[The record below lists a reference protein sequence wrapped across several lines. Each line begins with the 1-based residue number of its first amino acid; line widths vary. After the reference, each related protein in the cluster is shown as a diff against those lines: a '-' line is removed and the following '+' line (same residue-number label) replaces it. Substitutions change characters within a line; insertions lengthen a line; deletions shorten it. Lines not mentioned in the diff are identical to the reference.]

1 MDYIKSWD
9 KTKERLN
16 AFWKCEIIDR
26 CVISITAPRDCSALK
41 NDVRPVTSEDMVRY
55 WTDGELILKR
65 NTNSFSNTYFAG
77 DAIPMIFLYLGA
89 AGHAGFFKGSR
100 IRFEKLEEQDTVWF
114 FPIINDYE
122 KDELVFDQNSFLYN
136 KTLELAKYLVSEG
149 KGRFFVSMP
158 DISGNLD
165 ALAHLRGT
173 IPLLEDLYDDPEH
186 VKKNLSIIQD
196 VWCRVNNEVYE
207 ITKDNNEGGS
217 CIGWMNTWAYG
228 KHTQMQSDIS
238 VMLSP
243 EMFEEFVMPELR
255 AQTEW
260 IDHPLY
266 HFDGAEQIRHL
277 DMLLSIEKL
286 ETIQWTCVAGQP
298 SPLEYIPVLKKIQK
312 AGKRLYIIL
321 KPNEVEHILTELSS
335 KGLYLKVQAESQDE
349 ADAILKLVEKL
360 SHE

>member
-1 MDYIKSWD
+1 MDYIKNWD

-16 AFWKCEIIDR
+16 AFWNGEIIDR
-26 CVISITAPRDCSALK
+26 CVVSITAPGNGCILK
-41 NDVRPVTSEDMVRY
+41 NDVRPATCEDTVRY

-65 NTNSFSNTYFAG
+65 NTNLFNNTYFTG
-77 DAIPMIFLYLGA
+77 DAMPMIFLYLGA

-100 IRFEKLEEQDTVWF
+100 IRFEKLKEQDTVWF

-122 KDELVFDQNSFLYN
+122 KDELVFDQNSLLYN
-136 KTLELAKYLVSEG
+136 KTLEIAKYLVSES

-173 IPLLEDLYDDPEH
+173 VPLLEDLYDDPEH
-186 VKKNLSIIQD
+186 VKKNLGIIQD
-196 VWCRVNNEVYE
+196 VWYRVNNEVYE

-243 EMFEEFVMPELR
+243 EMFEEFVMPELK
-255 AQTEW
+255 AQSEW

-266 HFDGAEQIRHL
+266 HFDGVEQTRHL
-277 DMLLSIEKL
+277 DMLLSLEKL
-286 ETIQWTCVAGQP
+286 ETIQWTCVEGQP

-312 AGKRLYIIL
+312 AGKRLFIIL

-335 KGLYLKVQAESQDE
+335 KGLYLKVRAESEDE